1 MDVRG
6 DIDENAPGF
15 LHALRRRPA
24 STWISAG
31 AGGPTAA
38 S

>member
-15 LHALRRRPA
+15 LDALRQRPA
-24 STWISAG
+24 ITWI
-31 AGGPTAA
+31 AA
-38 S
+38 SADGPVAS